1 MLYNI
6 YSDVQKNNGDLSN
19 FTKMTGKLEKKL
31 DIQSYELGN
40 NFETLMKNHGEVLY
54 KFPL

>member
-19 FTKMTGKLEKKL
+19 FTKMMGKLEKKL
-31 DIQSYELGN
+31 DIQSYESAN